1 MNRRSIIISVV
12 AAAVGILLLLGTRA
26 MFAGNDRAED
36 PSTAQATTPEE
47 YTPVPATPPAPP
59 STTIMPDPPDP
70 GSASP
75 DAVTEQALQTMFTW
89 NPASDVSG
97 ADAFARATPWLTA
110 RIARPDAAAARNT
123 TRPTPNWDYWKTR
136 GIRITAHVELSC
148 SGCSPDTAER
158 VQRTA
163 TIMQTAVAAD
173 GRTAVIET
181 PITAWV
187 TVIRQDDGW
196 RVDELGF

>member
-1 MNRRSIIISVV
+1 MIRRLIIIVV
-12 AAAVGILLLLGTRA
+12 TAVVGILLLLGTRA

-36 PSTAQATTPEE
+36 PSNAQATTPTE
-47 YTPVPATPPAPP
+47 YTQAPATPPAPP
-59 STTIMPDPPDP
+59 SSTTIVPAPPDP
-70 GSASP
+70 GSATP

-89 NPASDVSG
+89 NPASDISG
-97 ADAFARATPWLTA
+97 ADAFARATPWLTE
-110 RIARPDAAAARNT
+110 RLARPDAAAARNT
-123 TRPTPNWDYWKTR
+123 ARPIPNWDYWKTR

-148 SGCSPDTAER
+148 SGCSPDTADR

-163 TIMQTAVAAD
+163 TIIQTAVAAD
-173 GRTAVIET
+173 GRSAVIET